1 MLRRS
6 GAHAALFVALAFVVL
21 PSVSMPPRVVKEESG
36 SFTHGGSTVDF
47 QQHKNFTVHYTVD
60 RSSDRGFFKLKVDQG
75 DAEAQIRRRLDS
87 FISLR
92 AKGVFEAAPQ
102 AGPPPP
108 RSPGEEPHS
117 SSPARVDSTRASGW
131 QRRSGSRGLI
141 AARTRTSC
149 CRVISCLTS
158 TTALGST
165 RPLSRTRDAVV
176 VVHTSSPTR
185 SITALSEPRDLH
197 ARL

>member
-1 MLRRS
+1 
-6 GAHAALFVALAFVVL
+6 
-21 PSVSMPPRVVKEESG
+21 MPPRVVKEESG

-47 QQHKNFTVHYTVD
+47 QQHKNCTVHYTVD

-92 AKGVFEAAPQ
+92 ARGVFEAAPQ

-117 SSPARVDSTRASGW
+117 SS
-131 QRRSGSRGLI
+131 
-141 AARTRTSC
+141 
-149 CRVISCLTS
+149 
-158 TTALGST
+158 ST